1 MKWKCKVDDR
11 YVTFTLDDGRIAEM
25 KKRGE
30 KFGPRYTVISKLYE
44 NKAQLEVV
52 EPGFSNLHDE
62 AFSKGGIIAF
72 LVMIKA

>member
-52 EPGFSNLHDE
+52 ERNGQGTLIDKNT
-62 AFSKGGIIAF
+62 GWC
-72 LVMIKA
+72 